1 MNTTENI
8 LNNIKSNQDVM
19 KNLSILWELEFYIL
33 NKVPNLSIFENIKNQ
48 EDIRIFFEMLSELII
63 NQKNPSYKKIRIKRF
78 KTK

>member
-8 LNNIKSNQDVM
+8 LNNIKSNEDLM

-63 NQKNPSYKKIRIKRF
+63 GLKQNKLSDYIKE
-78 KTK
+78 

>member
-8 LNNIKSNQDVM
+8 LNNIKSNEDLM

-63 NQKNPSYKKIRIKRF
+63 GLKQNKLSDY
-78 KTK
+78 TKD